1 MWLTDAAVFLC
12 FRSGKCR
19 ISSTVFGSVKVYCSY
34 FYQLQAVLMI
44 YVGYSYAVIDVKLA
58 ERSQTDNQ

>member
-1 MWLTDAAVFLC
+1 MQNIEYC
-12 FRSGKCR
+12 
-19 ISSTVFGSVKVYCSY
+19 FGSVKVYCSY

-58 ERSQTDNQ
+58 ERSQTDNQWVPNLE